1 MSQLPSL
8 QEIESVA
15 GLVYQTV
22 PPTPQISWPLLNARV
37 GLEVWVK
44 HENHSPLGAF
54 KVRGGLVFFDQLKR
68 AQPKLAGVVA
78 ATRGNHVQSVT
89 FAARRHGLRS
99 VIVVPRGNSTE
110 KNAAMRALGAELVEH
125 GDDFQ
130 SAFEHAGRLAA
141 EQGLFAMPSF
151 DRALIPG

>member
-68 AQPKLAGVVA
+68 AQPNLAGVVA
-78 ATRGNHVQSVT
+78 ATRGNHGQSVT
-89 FAARRHGLRS
+89 FAARRQGLRS
-99 VIVVPRGNSTE
+99 VIVVPRGNSME

-125 GDDFQ
+125 GSDFQ
-130 SAFEHAGRLAA
+130 AAAEHAAAIADARRLH
-141 EQGLFAMPSF
+141 FVRSF
-151 DRALIPG
+151 